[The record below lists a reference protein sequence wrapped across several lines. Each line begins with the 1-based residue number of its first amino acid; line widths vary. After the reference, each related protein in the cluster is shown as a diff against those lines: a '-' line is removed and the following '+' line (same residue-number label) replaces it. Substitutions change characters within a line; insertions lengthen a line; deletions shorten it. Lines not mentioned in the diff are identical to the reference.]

1 MGWYESNAALL
12 YLEPQEFFL
21 KREEDHHALFLWS
34 VSLSFMSMLC
44 NRLFLLFQALE
55 ALALTEEDR
64 GPQQVEN
71 FILGIEE
78 EEGVEDEEEG
88 SEVFINNKPSG
99 LLKLRCFLYVT
110 QIMTASPSRSLA
122 CKHDPMQYLHHL
134 SAMGL
139 QGNTQREI

>member
-1 MGWYESNAALL
+1 MGWYERNAALL

-21 KREEDHHALFLWS
+21 KRKEDHHALFLWS
-34 VSLSFMSMLC
+34 VSLSFMSTLC

-55 ALALTEEDR
+55 AQALTEEDR

-78 EEGVEDEEEG
+78 EEDEEEG

-99 LLKLRCFLYVT
+99 LLNCTVFVHNSDY
-110 QIMTASPSRSLA
+110 ACPSRSLA
-122 CKHDPMQYLHHL
+122 CKHDLMQYLHHL